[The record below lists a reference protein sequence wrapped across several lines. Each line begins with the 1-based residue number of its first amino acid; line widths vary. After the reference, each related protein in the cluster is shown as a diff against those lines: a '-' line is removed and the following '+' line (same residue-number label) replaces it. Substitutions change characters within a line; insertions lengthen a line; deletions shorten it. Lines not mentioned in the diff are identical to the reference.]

1 MSRVI
6 SSSRGL
12 VRVCAASRFVLATA
26 VLFVGTE
33 AAWAGSVLGAS
44 ATLAE
49 IEACVSRNL
58 PEAAGVIEFRVDAI
72 DRTGVVTESRAELR
86 WRKPENEPTRIL
98 LVVSEPAQTAGTA
111 LLIIDRDA
119 DGPEFFVRLP
129 EMKKVKRIRSRR
141 LRGPVLGTDF
151 SYEDL
156 QRFREPLDRT
166 LLDLIG
172 TAEVEGQ
179 PAWLLETVLDEDDAS
194 QYSRVLTYVDQMS
207 CLPVRIA
214 LYESGADGSDR
225 LRKQLDAPLGEIRPV
240 VAEGTTYLPYEL
252 VMRDLRRKTRT
263 VVRIERFEVSSDLS
277 VDQFTQ
283 AALQKSLRSPPAAPE
298 P

>member
-1 MSRVI
+1 M
-6 SSSRGL
+6 
-12 VRVCAASRFVLATA
+12 A
-26 VLFVGTE
+26 VAMLGAQT
-33 AAWAGSVLGAS
+33 AWAGSLLGAS
-44 ATLAE
+44 ATLAD

-58 PEAAGVIEFRVDAI
+58 PEAAGVIEFSVDAI
-72 DRTGVVTESRAELR
+72 DRSGVGIQSRAELR
-86 WRKPENEPTRIL
+86 WRKPANEPTRIL

-129 EMKKVKRIRSRR
+129 EMKKVRRIRSRR

-156 QRFREPLDRT
+156 QRFREPLDKT

-179 PAWLLETVLDEDDAS
+179 PAWLLETVLDEDDGS
-194 QYSRVLTYVDQMS
+194 DYSRVLTYVDQKS

-214 LYESGADGSDR
+214 LYESGANGTDR
-225 LRKQLDAPLGEIRPV
+225 LRKQLDAPLAKIRSA
-240 VAEGTTYLPYEL
+240 AEGAHTTYLPYEF

-263 VVRIERFEVSSDLS
+263 VVRIDRFEVNSELP
-277 VDQFTQ
+277 VEQFTQ
-283 AALQKSLRSPPAAPE
+283 AALQDADPSPLAALE

>member
-1 MSRVI
+1 M
-6 SSSRGL
+6 
-12 VRVCAASRFVLATA
+12 A
-26 VLFVGTE
+26 VVMLGAE

-44 ATLAE
+44 ATLAD
-49 IEACVSRNL
+49 IEACVSANL

-72 DRTGVVTESRAELR
+72 DRTGVVTASRAELR
-86 WRKPENEPTRIL
+86 WRKPANEPTRIL

-111 LLIIDRDA
+111 LLVIDRDVA
-119 DGPEFFVRLP
+119 GPEFFVRLP

-156 QRFREPLDRT
+156 QRFCEPLDKT
-166 LLDLIG
+166 PLDLIG

-179 PAWLLETVLDEDDAS
+179 PVWLLETVLDEDDGS
-194 QYSRVLTYVDQMS
+194 DYSRVLTYVDQTS
-207 CLPVRIA
+207 CLPLRIA
-214 LYESGADGSDR
+214 LFELGPDGTDR
-225 LRKQLDAPLGEIRPV
+225 LRKQLDAPLDKIRPPV
-240 VAEGTTYLPYEL
+240 DGERTSYLPYEL

-263 VVRIERFEVSSDLS
+263 VVRVERFEANSELS
-277 VDQFTQ
+277 AEQFTRT
-283 AALQKSLRSPPAAPE
+283 ALQNADRSPPAAPE